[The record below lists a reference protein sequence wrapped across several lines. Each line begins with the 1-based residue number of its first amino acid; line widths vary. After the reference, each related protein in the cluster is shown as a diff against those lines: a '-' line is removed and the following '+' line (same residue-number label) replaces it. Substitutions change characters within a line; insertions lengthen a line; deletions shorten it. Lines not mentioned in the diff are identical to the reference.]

1 MNISKGKIESILDLT
16 QDGIVA
22 VDQNGIITVFN
33 RAAEGI
39 TGLKADAV
47 RGKRVVDVI
56 HNTRLHL
63 VVENGTPELNRRQKI
78 GDTVIITNRFPVHD
92 GDGNIAGAVA
102 VFRDITEITALSDQV
117 SDLWKARTLLQAV
130 IECSEDAISVADEKG
145 KNIIVN
151 PAYTRITGLPKEA
164 VINKP
169 VTVDIADNG
178 ESMHMKVLQT
188 GKPVHHVSMKV
199 GPMKRE
205 VIVNVAPIFIE
216 GKIKGSVGV
225 IRDISEI
232 ISLTEELTRAKTI
245 IRHLQ
250 AKYTWDDIIGESPPT
265 LKAKEQAQRAAATP
279 ATVLL
284 LGGSGTGKELFAHAI
299 HNASA
304 RRNGQFV
311 RVNCAALSESLLES
325 ELFGYEEGAFTG
337 AKKGGKKGLFEEAD
351 GGTLFLDEISEISL
365 HLQSKL
371 LRAMA
376 EGEIRRVG
384 STGTVPV
391 DVRIIAATNADLKRK
406 MQDGSF
412 REDLYYRL
420 NVVPIKLMTLRE
432 RKEDIPPLVEQII
445 FRLNQIFGREVKG
458 IAPGALEVLL
468 DYAWPGNI
476 RELENVLGRAIINM
490 RPQEV
495 VIESGH
501 LPLMESRADENRLS
515 QSISQE
521 LQPLEKTLAEAERN
535 AIARSLEDTGG
546 NRQKAAQML
555 GISLRSLYYKMGRH
569 GIK

>member
-1 MNISKGKIESILDLT
+1 M
-16 QDGIVA
+16 
-22 VDQNGIITVFN
+22 
-33 RAAEGI
+33 
-39 TGLKADAV
+39 
-47 RGKRVVDVI
+47 
-56 HNTRLHL
+56 
-63 VVENGTPELNRRQKI
+63 
-78 GDTVIITNRFPVHD
+78 
-92 GDGNIAGAVA
+92 
-102 VFRDITEITALSDQV
+102 
-117 SDLWKARTLLQAV
+117 
-130 IECSEDAISVADEKG
+130 
-145 KNIIVN
+145 
-151 PAYTRITGLPKEA
+151 
-164 VINKP
+164 
-169 VTVDIADNG
+169 
-178 ESMHMKVLQT
+178 
-188 GKPVHHVSMKV
+188 
-199 GPMKRE
+199 
-205 VIVNVAPIFIE
+205 
-216 GKIKGSVGV
+216 
-225 IRDISEI
+225 
-232 ISLTEELTRAKTI
+232 
-245 IRHLQ
+245 
-250 AKYTWDDIIGESPPT
+250 
-265 LKAKEQAQRAAATP
+265 
-279 ATVLL
+279 
-284 LGGSGTGKELFAHAI
+284 
-299 HNASA
+299 
-304 RRNGQFV
+304 
-311 RVNCAALSESLLES
+311 NCAALSETLLES

-371 LRAMA
+371 LRVMA
-376 EGEIRRVG
+376 EGEVRRVG
-384 STGTVPV
+384 STSTVPV
-391 DVRIIAATNADLKRK
+391 DVRIIVATNADLKQT

-458 IAPGALEVLL
+458 IAPGALDVLL

-521 LQPLEKTLAEAERN
+521 LQPLEKTIAEAERN